1 MSFLPLLGKRP
12 KKEHPFARVSKRGR
26 AAYLILCFEECLQF
40 YKETLDEWKW
50 ILEELWE
57 ITSTRDID
65 RWVFRVYEMT
75 AEAVLPHAS
84 YEEMLQKVKAAGLWY
99 ELDEKDFLSL
109 QGLYQRD
116 RENFQ
121 VISDLLDRI
130 YLVIVDDW
138 GDGEE
143 AFTPSCLHN
152 IDEAEETMK
161 SHRIPLPSDP
171 AALEFIMG
179 HRDKHYGK
187 PFEGRRFSAICTDQ

>member
-1 MSFLPLLGKRP
+1 MISFFRP
-12 KKEHPFARVSKRGR
+12 KNQHPFARVSKRGR
-26 AAYLILCFEECLQF
+26 AAYLILCFEECLRF
-40 YKETLDEWKW
+40 YGENLDDWKW

-57 ITSTRDID
+57 ITSTWDID
-65 RWVFRVYEMT
+65 RWVFRVYELT
-75 AEAVLPHAS
+75 AEAVLPYAS
-84 YEEMLQKVKAAGLWY
+84 YPEMIEKVKAGGLWY
-99 ELDEKDFLSL
+99 ELTEENFLSL
-109 QGLYQRD
+109 QKLYQKE

-138 GDGEE
+138 GDTED

-152 IDEAEETMK
+152 IDEAQEILK
-161 SHRIPLPSDP
+161 VNHIPLPDHP

-187 PFEGRRFSAICTDQ
+187 PFEGIRFSALVKS